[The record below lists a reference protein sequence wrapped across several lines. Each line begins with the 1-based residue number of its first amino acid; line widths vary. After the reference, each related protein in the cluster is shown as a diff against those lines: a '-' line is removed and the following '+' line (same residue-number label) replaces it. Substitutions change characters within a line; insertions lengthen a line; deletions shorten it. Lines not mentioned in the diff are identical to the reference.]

1 MNSTQPAL
9 PPAATTVLARARRNG
24 WLLGMLLMVMACGV
38 YLPAL
43 QGGYVVDDD
52 IYVTQNRTLRSADGL
67 RRIWCKI
74 GAEPD
79 YYAMVY
85 STFWLEYHLW
95 GLAPLGYHAVNVA
108 LHALG
113 ALLLWRLLV
122 RLRVPGAWLAAAIFA
137 VHPVC
142 VESIAWI
149 TERKNTL
156 SLLLALAS
164 MLCYLRFEPA
174 EIESASTEPGRRG
187 WRFYA
192 AALVLFTLA
201 LLSKTAVVALP
212 AVLLVV
218 YWWKRGTIRWR
229 TTAPLLPLFLLAC
242 AMGVLTIWVETY
254 INGTQ
259 GADWSFSP
267 LERVLIAGRTLWF
280 YADKLVWPHPLAFF
294 YPRWTIDS
302 RQWWQYLY
310 PAAAVATLGTLWF
323 ARNKIGRG
331 PLAAVLIFAGVL
343 LPVLGFV
350 NTCYM
355 RCYFVADH
363 LQYQAAAAVIA
374 LATAAICT
382 VVNRF
387 GKDSMRSMAVA
398 AAALLLGTFA
408 TLSWRQC
415 LLYADP
421 ITLNE
426 DTLAKNPDSW
436 TAHNNLGIALL
447 DLGKPQDAAAHYEAA
462 LRIRPNFPEAENNL
476 GYALLVLGKSP
487 EAMEHFQQALR
498 VKPDYAAALCN
509 IGNVLRQSGRLQE
522 ASQQYEADLRIKP
535 DSFEAHN
542 NLGIVLQQF
551 GKQHE
556 AIEHFHQA
564 LNLEPDFPEVHNNL
578 GNSLLKSG
586 QSAEAIEQYQ
596 LALQLKENYLEAAI
610 NLATAYAR
618 THQLEASFAAGQRAL
633 NLARSSG
640 QTQQADKIET
650 WLNARR
656 AALAVRPNAPVLK

>member
-1 MNSTQPAL
+1 MNSTQPAI
-9 PPAATTVLARARRNG
+9 PSAATTVLARATQSN
-24 WLLGMLLMVMACGV
+24 WLLGLALVLMACGV

-43 QGGYVVDDD
+43 RGGYVVDDD

-67 RRIWCKI
+67 RRIWCEI

-79 YYAMVY
+79 YYALVY

-108 LHALG
+108 LHALS
-113 ALLLWRLLV
+113 ALLLWRLLA

-174 EIESASTEPGRRG
+174 EIDSVTTESGRRR
-187 WRFYA
+187 WKFYA
-192 AALVLFTLA
+192 AALLLFALA

-218 YWWKRGTIRWR
+218 YWWQRGTINWR
-229 TTAPLLPLFLLAC
+229 TAAPLAPLFLLAGGLG
-242 AMGVLTIWVETY
+242 ALTIWVETCL
-254 INGTQ
+254 NGTQ

-280 YADKLVWPHPLAFF
+280 YAGKLIWPHPLAFF
-294 YPRWTIDS
+294 YPRWTIDAH
-302 RQWWQYLY
+302 QWRQYLY
-310 PAAAVATLGTLWF
+310 PAAALATLGALWV

-331 PLAAVLIFAGVL
+331 PLAAALIFAGVL

-374 LATAAICT
+374 FITATICT
-382 VVNRF
+382 VVNRYRQ
-387 GKDSMRSMAVA
+387 SSLPTIAVI
-398 AAALLLGTFA
+398 AAALVLGTFA
-408 TLSWRQC
+408 ELSWRQC

-436 TAHNNLGIALL
+436 IAHNNLGVC
-447 DLGKPQDAAAHYEAA
+447 AA
-462 LRIRPNFPEAENNL
+462 R
-476 GYALLVLGKSP
+476 
-487 EAMEHFQQALR
+487 
-498 VKPDYAAALCN
+498 
-509 IGNVLRQSGRLQE
+509 
-522 ASQQYEADLRIKP
+522 
-535 DSFEAHN
+535 FE
-542 NLGIVLQQF
+542 
-551 GKQHE
+551 
-556 AIEHFHQA
+556 
-564 LNLEPDFPEVHNNL
+564 
-578 GNSLLKSG
+578 
-586 QSAEAIEQYQ
+586 
-596 LALQLKENYLEAAI
+596 
-610 NLATAYAR
+610 
-618 THQLEASFAAGQRAL
+618 
-633 NLARSSG
+633 
-640 QTQQADKIET
+640 
-650 WLNARR
+650 
-656 AALAVRPNAPVLK
+656 